1 VGGGATD
8 RSAGRRWPVLLGLF
22 VLASL
27 LEVSAWGHGQAFGPL
42 YLASVLGV
50 DEADVPRWTGV
61 LAAAPLLV
69 AVPLAPFWGVL
80 ADRHGERVVILR
92 CYTAAFV
99 GYFLA
104 GLCQD
109 VWQYLG
115 VRLFL
120 GFTFGSNA
128 IIIAVLAS
136 QVPQHRL
143 GLAIGIAQMAFP
155 VGNSVGPL
163 LGSALIELV
172 GLRGMFVVDSAMA
185 LTSFLIVL
193 FGFRQPP
200 RRQESEQSVLQRL
213 GEVRAVIWREPTIRY
228 AFLLFALFAGGWSLV
243 TPFVPVLIT
252 HVSSGENV
260 AATIGLVLAGYGTL
274 AAISAPAVGRLVD
287 RLGATRLVVF
297 NMAGLT
303 LMSATL
309 AFATTPLQ
317 VGLMMLLGAIPY
329 GGGNTT
335 LYAHLAQHTPRQHMA
350 AVMTITP
357 LARNAAMLVAPLVGA
372 TVVGVGLPA
381 VFLTGAALYLVGF
394 GLSLLLLRLVRRK
407 PQAALEPS
415 A

>member
-1 VGGGATD
+1 VD

-22 VLASL
+22 VLSSL

-42 YLASVLGV
+42 YLATVLGV

-61 LAAAPLLV
+61 LTAAPLFV

-80 ADRHGERVVILR
+80 ADRHGEKVVILR
-92 CYTAAFV
+92 CYTAACV
-99 GYFLA
+99 GYLLA

-109 VWQYLG
+109 VWQYFG
-115 VRLFL
+115 VRLLL
-120 GFTFGSNA
+120 GLTFGSNA

-136 QVPQHRL
+136 LVPHHRL
-143 GLAIGIAQMAFP
+143 GLAIGIAQMVFP

-163 LGSALIELV
+163 LGSGLIELV
-172 GLRGMFVVDSAMA
+172 GLRGMFIVDSALT

-193 FGFRQPP
+193 VGFRELP
-200 RRQESEQSVLQRL
+200 RRQQSDQSVFQRL
-213 GEVRAVIWREPTIRY
+213 AEVRDVIWQEPTIRY
-228 AFLLFALFAGGWSLV
+228 AFVLFALFAGGWALV

-252 HVSSGENV
+252 HVSTGENV
-260 AATIGLVLAGYGTL
+260 AATIGLVLAGYGAL
-274 AAISAPAVGRLVD
+274 AALAAPTVGRLID
-287 RLGATRLVVF
+287 RLGATRLIVF

-309 AFATTPLQ
+309 AFATTPLH

-335 LYAHLAQHTPRQHMA
+335 LYAHLARHTPRQHMA

-357 LARNAAMLVAPLVGA
+357 LARNAAMLVAPLIGA
-372 TVVGVGLPA
+372 AVVGVGLPA
-381 VFLTGAALYLVGF
+381 VFVAGAALYLVGF
-394 GLSLLLLRLVRRK
+394 GLSLVLLRLDRRA
-407 PQAALEPS
+407 PHTALEPS
-415 A
+415 G